1 MIQQTPNKK
10 WSLWLVLTAACGCA
24 LGLFVE
30 ADDFLGRNP
39 AESRQWA
46 VISFFLFLF
55 GMVLFG
61 LLERITLG
69 LAGGLQKVGG
79 KPGPQLGMQRGIFFR
94 YAAWFF
100 CGLALGLAIS
110 SLWRGADLLWN
121 SLELA
126 GAGGGILLGLR
137 LREILFV
144 KPHQTE

>member
-1 MIQQTPNKK
+1 MIRDTVAKK
-10 WSLWLVLTAACGCA
+10 SSKWLALTAAGGCA

-46 VISFFLFLF
+46 VISFFFFLI

-61 LLERITLG
+61 LLERIAVG

-79 KPGPQLGMQRGIFFR
+79 KPGPQLGMERGIFFR

-110 SLWRGADLLWN
+110 SFWRGTDLLWN

-144 KPHQTE
+144 KASSN

>member
-1 MIQQTPNKK
+1 MIRDTVAKK
-10 WSLWLVLTAACGCA
+10 SSKWLALTAAGGCA
-24 LGLFVE
+24 LGLFIE
-30 ADDFLGRNP
+30 TGNMLGRNP

-46 VISFFLFLF
+46 VVSFFFFLI

-61 LLERITLG
+61 LMERIAIG

-79 KPGPQLGMQRGIFFR
+79 KPGPPLGRQRGVFFR

-110 SLWRGADLLWN
+110 SLWRGGNLLWN

-126 GAGGGILLGLR
+126 GASGGILLGLR
-137 LREILFV
+137 VREILFI
-144 KPHQTE
+144 KKASN

>member
-1 MIQQTPNKK
+1 
-10 WSLWLVLTAACGCA
+10 
-24 LGLFVE
+24 
-30 ADDFLGRNP
+30 
-39 AESRQWA
+39 
-46 VISFFLFLF
+46 VISFFFFLI

-61 LLERITLG
+61 LLERIAVG

-79 KPGPQLGMQRGIFFR
+79 KPGPQLSMQRGIFFR

-137 LREILFV
+137 VREILFV
-144 KPHQTE
+144 KTSSN

>member
-1 MIQQTPNKK
+1 MIRDRIAKK
-10 WSLWLVLTAACGCA
+10 PSKWLVLTATGGCV

-30 ADDFLGRNP
+30 AADFLGRNS

-46 VISFFLFLF
+46 VISFFFFLI

-61 LLERITLG
+61 LVERIAVG

-79 KPGPQLGMQRGIFFR
+79 KPGPQLGRQRGVFFR

-137 LREILFV
+137 VREILFV
-144 KPHQTE
+144 KTSSN

>member
-1 MIQQTPNKK
+1 MIRDRIAKEPSK
-10 WSLWLVLTAACGCA
+10 WLVLTATGGCV

-30 ADDFLGRNP
+30 AADFLGRNP

-46 VISFFLFLF
+46 VISFFFFLI

-61 LLERITLG
+61 LLERIAVG

-79 KPGPQLGMQRGIFFR
+79 KPGPQLGRQRGVFFR

-137 LREILFV
+137 VREILFV
-144 KPHQTE
+144 KTSSN

>member
-10 WSLWLVLTAACGCA
+10 WSMWLGLIASCGCA

-30 ADDFLGRNP
+30 ADNFLGRNP

-46 VISFFLFLF
+46 VISFFFFLI

-61 LLERITLG
+61 LMERIALG
-69 LAGGLQKVGG
+69 LAGGFQKVGG
-79 KPGPQLGMQRGIFFR
+79 KPGPALPMQRGIFFR
-94 YAAWFF
+94 CAAWFF

-137 LREILFV
+137 VREILFA
-144 KPHQTE
+144 KTSSN

>member
-1 MIQQTPNKK
+1 MIRDTIAKK
-10 WSLWLVLTAACGCA
+10 PSMWLVLTATGGCA
-24 LGLFVE
+24 LGFFAE
-30 ADDFLGRNP
+30 AADFLGRNP

-46 VISFFLFLF
+46 VISFFFFLI

-61 LLERITLG
+61 LLERIAVG

-79 KPGPQLGMQRGIFFR
+79 KPGPQLSMQRGIFFR

-137 LREILFV
+137 VREILFV
-144 KPHQTE
+144 KTSSN